1 MKRAT
6 FGVILVMIALLWAA
20 GAVLARPADLASS
33 LAAPTVPPVEV
44 EVAVVAGH
52 VRFCPSWTLYSTIR
66 LTNTHETLSLT
77 NLVITDVIPAHTEVY
92 PGDWSGTI
100 PGEYDPLHQA
110 VIWRA
115 GVVAPGEMVEASI
128 DLHSYSGLPDGLV
141 ITNTFTY
148 LADQLTEGGTMSTTH
163 QVDSGVC
170 APTPTPTATETATP
184 TATATDLPTATPTET
199 SQPTATATA
208 TPQPSLTPTLSPVR
222 LYLPLVVSN
231 GVWP

>member
-6 FGVILVMIALLWAA
+6 FGVIVLLIALLWAA
-20 GAVLARPADLASS
+20 GAVLARPVERGES
-33 LAAPTVPPVEV
+33 LAAPTIPPVEV

-52 VRFCPSWTLYSTIR
+52 ERFCPSWTLYSTIR
-66 LTNTHETLSLT
+66 LTNTHETIPLT
-77 NLVITDVIPAHTEVY
+77 NLVITDVIPADTEVY
-92 PGDWSGTI
+92 PGDWGGTI
-100 PGEYDPLHQA
+100 PSEYDNLRDA

-115 GVVAPGEMVEASI
+115 AVVAPGEMVEASI

-148 LADQLTEGGTMSTTH
+148 EADQLTEVGTISTTH
-163 QVDSGVC
+163 VVDNGVC

-184 TATATDLPTATPTET
+184 TATPTDLPTATATET
-199 SQPTATATA
+199 SQPTPTATA
-208 TPQPSLTPTLSPVR
+208 TPQPSLTPTLSPVW

-231 GVWP
+231 GIWP